1 MNAVRF
7 VKNTLLHIE
16 RILGNSCAILMIAC
30 IFLQTVTRYVIGKP
44 LTWTEELAI
53 IFFIW
58 SIYFGAIIA
67 VSRGQHLKV
76 GVLVENMRPRRR
88 KIMQIVS
95 DVVFGFVMIYLVF
108 GISGIIR
115 NLARFK
121 ALTAILR
128 MPKYLIYSVL
138 PACFILITLH
148 LAIDVVECVDDLRR
162 LNRGEDIGDG
172 AMDPEI
178 ANALSDAEAA
188 AAHSSGLPE

>member
-76 GVLVENMRPRRR
+76 GVLVEKSNARAAMLAGL
-88 KIMQIVS
+88 IV
-95 DVVFGFVMIYLVF
+95 
-108 GISGIIR
+108 
-115 NLARFK
+115 K
-121 ALTAILR
+121 
-128 MPKYLIYSVL
+128 
-138 PACFILITLH
+138 
-148 LAIDVVECVDDLRR
+148 
-162 LNRGEDIGDG
+162 
-172 AMDPEI
+172 
-178 ANALSDAEAA
+178 
-188 AAHSSGLPE
+188 